1 MTTKKE
7 KIWMW
12 IFIAMLAVPEILWSP
27 IANFY
32 YEFFQSSKTSNVQ
45 ALRDSFLQKSDNLNY
60 LKLVIALQFIGLL
73 LVLFS
78 LIKNKFGTNKLI
90 KYLSVILLVIL
101 LVTVGFVLYFAM
113 TFSINIL

>member
-1 MTTKKE
+1 MTKKE
-7 KIWMW
+7 KIWTW
-12 IFIAMLAVPEILWSP
+12 IFIAMFALPEILWSP

-32 YEFFQSSKTSNVQ
+32 YELSQTSKSGGTHPFRYN
-45 ALRDSFLQKSDNLNY
+45 FLQKSDNLNY